1 MQYSQRWDYQ
11 KEKFATLTD
20 WFCQRNANI
29 SGIDEKISTINL
41 EEIIIKWKLTIE
53 KFFWGS

>member
-1 MQYSQRWDYQ
+1 MQYSQRLDYQ

-41 EEIIIKWKLTIE
+41 EEIIIKWKLTI
-53 KFFWGS
+53 